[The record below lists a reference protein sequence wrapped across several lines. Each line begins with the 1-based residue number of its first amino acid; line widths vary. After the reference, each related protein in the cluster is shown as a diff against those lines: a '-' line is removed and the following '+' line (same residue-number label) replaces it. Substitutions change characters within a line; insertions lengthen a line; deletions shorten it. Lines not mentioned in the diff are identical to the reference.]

1 MEIISLLFYLFT
13 FLILINFVPLCAEQK
28 RQKRVS
34 GLKNGLKRNF
44 G

>member
-1 MEIISLLFYLFT
+1 MDIISLLFYLFT
-13 FLILINFVPLCAEQK
+13 FLILIIFVPLCAEQK

-44 G
+44 C